1 MVGPVVA
8 WAESAKGLFALGG
21 GVTDPV
27 VAGSVGF
34 FGGRLWC
41 GGEVAVEVK
50 LATNQLTLL
59 FGSFQL
65 LASLA
70 WLLVAPAN
78 RQHAEL
84 SAWWVA
90 DFVANR
96 YEKLTL
102 TKQLRISDE
111 NFRKLA
117 FPFENAVF
125 NLGCK
130 ISHSDFD

>member
-65 LASLA
+65 LAWLA
-70 WLLVAPAN
+70 AGCSGKQATC
-78 RQHAEL
+78 RAL
-84 SAWWVA
+84 SMV
-90 DFVANR
+90 
-96 YEKLTL
+96 
-102 TKQLRISDE
+102 
-111 NFRKLA
+111 
-117 FPFENAVF
+117 
-125 NLGCK
+125 GC
-130 ISHSDFD
+130 